1 MEGEEEEEEEEE
13 WEMEE
18 EEEEDGEDEGSA
30 EAAGGSLEAGEEEE
44 QRAENRGSAAPAW
57 VLGAGAQGTQ
67 ATARAAAAA
76 ALSSGCWNAMATK
89 TCCKVNCR
97 KFYVP
102 GQCLAL
108 PSLIPVER
116 PVPVSLWLGA
126 LSWIAVVPSCMQGL

>member
-1 MEGEEEEEEEEE
+1 VGKTHQRMYK
-13 WEMEE
+13 MQ
-18 EEEEDGEDEGSA
+18 GSWRGQQISRSQ
-30 EAAGGSLEAGEEEE
+30 ESMGSLEAGEEEE

-102 GQCLAL
+102 GQ
-108 PSLIPVER
+108 
-116 PVPVSLWLGA
+116 
-126 LSWIAVVPSCMQGL
+126 